1 MDKSE
6 QLPIYQKAELIFQL
20 VHSLVASLPD
30 EDAYIQATKH
40 LMLEDAMVIPAKIV
54 GAEAGDLYSI
64 RMQNAALIREHIM
77 HLYVQVGSLRFQEDY
92 KDLEYV
98 ILIRNEID
106 AFKLLFIEWV
116 AGFDATNY
124 IWDDWGLFNPIGAV
138 PPIDNGEDDGFDI
151 NDFLDF
157 DDEE

>member
-20 VHSLVASLPD
+20 VHSLIASLPD
-30 EDAYIQATKH
+30 EDEYIQDTKH

-98 ILIRNEID
+98 NLIRKEIE
-106 AFKLLFIEWV
+106 AFRLLFIEWV
-116 AGFDATNY
+116 NGFDTTNY

-138 PPIDNGEDDGFDI
+138 PPTDDGFDI
-151 NDFLDF
+151 DDFLDS
-157 DDEE
+157 DDED